1 MKRIISF
8 ILALTMV
15 VSMAACGGSGGGNV
29 AGNDDTQ
36 ATPQP
41 TPTPKVLSDTL
52 AISKYDEENITND
65 YTGLEFTLT
74 GGWSMIDRETMCTLY
89 MPGVTAQ
96 QLEEM
101 NADRLNGLI
110 EIFDYVAMDTN
121 GHIIMVA
128 IANYAAAN
136 LSAEEYLNTF
146 KKNNFPVEA
155 NLTDEKTV
163 TLSGVEYKNFTAYYD
178 NLVNDVCYLDRGDGH
193 LVMVISRLKGNVS
206 PYYAHAFFNGGPLTG
221 TDIDNVPGLF
231 EYDAE
236 KIRIINTDAA
246 IEIDIPDGWA
256 ATNRQYIAKEYYN
269 TDENTL
275 NSMTAG
281 DFARLPEINDIL
293 MASTDGSNNVII
305 SYINRKS
312 DYAYGMSALE
322 MAKHMYYQCNVN
334 EMFAAVTEEISF
346 SGQNYAAADMYSFD
360 SDSTLVYFFRELNE
374 DYMVSITF
382 YAKGDQF
389 VHDLRE
395 IFSQD
400 NDTDMLIKRSQLVE
414 GKYQYYNPYT
424 DIRFNFLKDWVNVD
438 EKMISWLYGGK
449 LTEADIDGWTDAQYM
464 QAQAI
469 ADFGIA
475 SPDGQQ
481 NMYVY
486 YINLNELY
494 DDHKADMWEYYE
506 NEIKSLD
513 DNGFIAT
520 ERDVVYVLKDMD
532 TIVYEGT
539 SADGKRAVQFAVAG
553 ISDDYVMV
561 TLASRPADESLPN
574 IFGMLVH

>member
-8 ILALTMV
+8 ILTLAMAL
-15 VSMAACGGSGGGNV
+15 SMAACGGSGGGNV

-52 AISKYDEENITND
+52 AISQYDEENITND

-74 GGWSMIDRETMCTLY
+74 GGWSMIDRETMCTVY

-101 NADRLNGLI
+101 NADQLNGLI
-110 EIFDYVAMDTN
+110 EVFDYVTIDTH

-206 PYYAHAFFNGGPLTG
+206 PYYAHAFFNGGPLTD

-236 KIRIINTDAA
+236 KVRIINTDAA

-256 ATNRQYIAKEYYN
+256 AANRQHIAKEYYN

-275 NSMTAG
+275 NSMTAS
-281 DFARLPEINDIL
+281 DLARLSEINDIVL
-293 MASTDGSNNVII
+293 TKDDGSIAVIV
-305 SYINRKS
+305 SYINRKA

-322 MAKHMYYQCNVN
+322 MAQHMYYQCNVN

-374 DYMVSITF
+374 DYMVNVTL

-395 IFSQD
+395 IFDKD
-400 NDTDMLIKRSQLVE
+400 NDTDMLIKRSQLIE
-414 GKYQYYNPYT
+414 SKYQYHNPYT
-424 DIRFNFLKDWVNVD
+424 DIRFNFLKDWVNID
-438 EKMISWLYGGK
+438 EKMINWLYGGK

-469 ADFGIA
+469 ADFGVA

-481 NMYVY
+481 YMYVY
-486 YINLNELY
+486 YLNLNELY

-506 NEIKSLD
+506 EEIKSLD
-513 DNGFIAT
+513 DIGFIAT
-520 ERDVVYVLKDMD
+520 ERDIVYVLKDMN
-532 TIVYEGT
+532 TLVYEGT
-539 SADGKRAVQFAVAG
+539 SADGKRAVQFAVAE

-561 TLASRPADESLPN
+561 TLANRPADESLPN

>member
-8 ILALTMV
+8 ILTLAMAL
-15 VSMAACGGSGGGNV
+15 SMAACGGSENSGG
-29 AGNDDTQ
+29 TTEPTS
-36 ATPQP
+36 TPE
-41 TPTPKVLSDTL
+41 PKVLSDTL
-52 AISKYDEENITND
+52 AISKYDEKIITND

-101 NADRLNGLI
+101 NADQLNGLI
-110 EIFDYVAMDTN
+110 EVFDYVAMDTN

-155 NLTDEKTV
+155 NLTDEKTA

-206 PYYAHAFFNGGPLTG
+206 PYYAHAFFNGGPLTD
-221 TDIDNVPGLF
+221 TDLDNVPGLF

-236 KIRIINTDAA
+236 KVRIINTDAA

-256 ATNRQYIAKEYYN
+256 AANRQYIAKEYYN

-293 MASTDGSNNVII
+293 LTNSDNRQSVII

-322 MAKHMYYQCNVN
+322 MAKHTYERVAQDWSDEIAVVKVN
-334 EMFAAVTEEISF
+334 IDEEPALAEAEKIDVIPTLILYHNGQALGSIVAPDSKAAIDEFI
-346 SGQNYAAADMYSFD
+346 
-360 SDSTLVYFFRELNE
+360 
-374 DYMVSITF
+374 
-382 YAKGDQF
+382 
-389 VHDLRE
+389 
-395 IFSQD
+395 
-400 NDTDMLIKRSQLVE
+400 RSYLHQ
-414 GKYQYYNPYT
+414 
-424 DIRFNFLKDWVNVD
+424 
-438 EKMISWLYGGK
+438 
-449 LTEADIDGWTDAQYM
+449 
-464 QAQAI
+464 
-469 ADFGIA
+469 
-475 SPDGQQ
+475 
-481 NMYVY
+481 
-486 YINLNELY
+486 
-494 DDHKADMWEYYE
+494 
-506 NEIKSLD
+506 
-513 DNGFIAT
+513 
-520 ERDVVYVLKDMD
+520 
-532 TIVYEGT
+532 
-539 SADGKRAVQFAVAG
+539 
-553 ISDDYVMV
+553 
-561 TLASRPADESLPN
+561 
-574 IFGMLVH
+574 

>member
-1 MKRIISF
+1 M
-8 ILALTMV
+8 
-15 VSMAACGGSGGGNV
+15 
-29 AGNDDTQ
+29 
-36 ATPQP
+36 
-41 TPTPKVLSDTL
+41 
-52 AISKYDEENITND
+52 
-65 YTGLEFTLT
+65 
-74 GGWSMIDRETMCTLY
+74 
-89 MPGVTAQ
+89 
-96 QLEEM
+96 
-101 NADRLNGLI
+101 NGLI
-110 EIFDYVAMDTN
+110 EVFDYVTIDTH

-206 PYYAHAFFNGGPLTG
+206 PYYAHAFFNGGPLTD
-221 TDIDNVPGLF
+221 TDIHNVPGLF

-236 KIRIINTDAA
+236 KVRIINTDAA

-256 ATNRQYIAKEYYN
+256 AANRQHIAKEYYN

-275 NSMTAG
+275 NSMTAS
-281 DFARLPEINDIL
+281 DLARLSEINDIVL
-293 MASTDGSNNVII
+293 TKDDGSIAVIV

-374 DYMVSITF
+374 DYMVNVTL

-395 IFSQD
+395 IFDKD

-424 DIRFNFLKDWVNVD
+424 DVKVNFLKGWVNAD
-438 EKMISWLYGGK
+438 PTMIELLYNDTLTLEELEK
-449 LTEADIDGWTDAQYM
+449 WTDDQYM
-464 QAQAI
+464 SASI
-469 ADFGIA
+469 IPDFGIS
-475 SPDGQQ
+475 SPDG
-481 NMYVY
+481 NTYLFVY
-486 YINLNELY
+486 YANMNKDSEIERKDFYSYYRNVVTGLENSGILTLEKDISY
-494 DDHKADMWEYYE
+494 GFDGDSMEYY
-506 NEIKSLD
+506 L
-513 DNGFIAT
+513 
-520 ERDVVYVLKDMD
+520 
-532 TIVYEGT
+532 YEGQ
-539 SADGKRAVQFAVAG
+539 SSDGTAIVQVAVG
-553 ISDDYVMV
+553 DISEDYVFV
-561 TLASRPADESLPN
+561 RIYRSPVDSGLPK
-574 IFGMLVH
+574 IPGMIVN

>member
-8 ILALTMV
+8 ILALTMA
-15 VSMAACGGSGGGNV
+15 VSMAACGGSGGGNA

-52 AISKYDEENITND
+52 AISKYDEENIAND
-65 YTGLEFTLT
+65 YTGLEFTLA

-101 NADRLNGLI
+101 NTDQLNGLI
-110 EIFDYVAMDTN
+110 EVFDYVAMDTN

-206 PYYAHAFFNGGPLTG
+206 PYYAHAFFNGGPLTD

-231 EYDAE
+231 EYDAD
-236 KIRIINTDAA
+236 KVRIINTDAA

-256 ATNRQYIAKEYYN
+256 AANRQYIAKEYYN

-424 DIRFNFLKDWVNVD
+424 DIRFNFLKGWVNVD

-464 QAQAI
+464 KAQAI

-481 NMYVY
+481 YMYVY
-486 YINLNELY
+486 YINLNKLY

-506 NEIKSLD
+506 DEIKSLD

-539 SADGKRAVQFAVAG
+539 SADGQRTVQFAVAG

>member
-8 ILALTMV
+8 ILALTMA
-15 VSMAACGGSGGGNV
+15 VSLAACGGSGGGNA

-52 AISKYDEENITND
+52 AISKYDEKIISND

-101 NADRLNGLI
+101 NADQLNGLI
-110 EIFDYVAMDTN
+110 EVFDYVTMDTN

-206 PYYAHAFFNGGPLTG
+206 PYYAHAFFNGGPLTD
-221 TDIDNVPGLF
+221 TDIHNVPGLF

-236 KIRIINTDAA
+236 KARIINTDSA
-246 IEIDIPDGWA
+246 IEIDLPDGWA
-256 ATNRQYIAKEYYN
+256 AANRQFIAEEYYK

-281 DFARLPEINDIL
+281 DFARLSEINDIF
-293 MASTDGSNNVII
+293 MMNADNSNTVII

-374 DYMVSITF
+374 DYMVGITF

-395 IFSQD
+395 IFDKD
-400 NDTDMLIKRSQLVE
+400 NDTDMLIKRSQPVE
-414 GKYQYYNPYT
+414 GKYQYHNPYT

-469 ADFGIA
+469 ADFGVA

-481 NMYVY
+481 FMYVY

-520 ERDVVYVLKDMD
+520 ERDTVYVLKDMD

-539 SADGKRAVQFAVAG
+539 SADGQRAVQFAVAG